1 MAPLHFTRLSI
12 KMSRRIVLFFA
23 PRESL
28 MVWIRFIL
36 LNCLVALGLPACS
49 GCGDDDFSGS
59 ASVSIIEVVPELGY
73 PAVEMRVEFNIEPGS
88 NTNAAG
94 MTWQV
99 EFGDGTQTS
108 GNGTEGSAT
117 HNYASPGTYELVVKA
132 VFDGVEV
139 GRASQNYRVLA
150 PVDIALDRVRGA
162 PANVQTGAQLTVSVE
177 LSNTVASDVVAPF
190 DVTVY
195 FSTSGNVNFDNLESL
210 DEFGVFRVEGIGP
223 DAPTIANGEIR
234 DIGFAGTVPNIASGD
249 YFMVAVADSGNVIGD
264 SNRQN
269 NLNVSAGIVRVEN
282 LSDSLPDI
290 VVSNVYAIPD
300 RAFPTLN
307 TITRGFTLS
316 NMSTVDAFDVVHR
329 TYLSLG
335 DDVLDSADI
344 LIAESEPID
353 IFPRTRLE
361 IGPDAIVLD
370 NEIIPESGVDLK
382 AYVIVVAETL
392 DPAGESNPE
401 NNTGVT
407 SPITISD
414 QPVEGPD
421 IVVRNFTASPDRTF
435 LNGTLEVETTIANE
449 GTIDV
454 GSFFC
459 GIYLGAQ
466 PRINTLVDP
475 RLDNINIPTLES
487 GGVRELTRL
496 ITVPGLYDPGTY
508 YIYMVCDP
516 ENALQEAFRSNN
528 AALNPGPI
536 IVTDEA
542 DVDMYVASIKLPTNA
557 LEGEDYDAEI
567 EICVTGTNPTGTT
580 RAKMWITPGN
590 TVNFTLPSVAEF
602 EVPNINPGECET
614 IVRTI
619 QASCSNF
626 VDRYA
631 IGVEVDATKVLP
643 ELDENNNRRTS
654 SAPVVYDGLYCTCT
668 EDNFE
673 PNDRVVDASLISSGS
688 YSAAVCAAGTCDF
701 FAVPLQAADSMIVR
715 TTFDSSKGNLRTTLY
730 DTTGVQ
736 ILDQSAATNQQEV
749 ATFIVPNQGNY
760 VLSVCGLAGQR
771 NLYDLDVNVFP
782 QSAGIDLLARALT
795 IPTGNTF
802 TIGSTINVNARI
814 YNIGLTPSGSFDAE
828 VVISSNDV
836 IGDADDIPLTS
847 VQIASLGGG
856 TFRDVSIPS
865 VLPLTLTDG
874 SYRLG
879 LKLDPGAQLVET
891 DISNNTALSRAFL
904 VNTECFDPLEPNDSF
919 TQARDVAAGT
929 YTNLVACTT
938 APDYY
943 KLCLS
948 EGKRFTIQ
956 TDFDNAG
963 GDIDLELFNDQFQ
976 LIASSATAADVEQV
990 GVNYVNGNQCF
1001 YARVVVIALPGQVI
1015 ENTYSMTVDVQDVDP
1030 ALLCTSSFEPN
1041 DTFATSSSL
1050 LSAVGQT
1057 FAMDRCPTTDVD
1069 YYFVD
1074 LTAGTQVTFRGIL
1087 DPAAQQGTLRVQLFL
1102 PNRTPGPNIETG
1114 PGVSVAELTY
1124 LPPVSGRYFV
1134 QLTVSGQ
1141 QRNVSYRLETD
1152 GLSGIDLNPTSLVIG
1167 PGGYLANDEIR
1178 FGFDL
1183 RNFGV
1188 LTAVAPPY
1196 EVYWSTSAN
1205 LDVSTAQLLGTF
1217 NAMDASANSTT
1228 PVNGRVFVPATATG
1242 GTYYLHVLVDPQDV
1256 FADTNRT
1263 NNTTSTTV
1271 VVF

>member
-1 MAPLHFTRLSI
+1 
-12 KMSRRIVLFFA
+12 
-23 PRESL
+23 
-28 MVWIRFIL
+28 MVWLRFIL
-36 LNCLVALGLPACS
+36 LSCLIGLGLPACS
-49 GCGDDDFSGS
+49 GCDEDFSGS
-59 ASVSIIEVVPELGY
+59 ATVSITEVTPELGY
-73 PAVEMRVEFNIEPGS
+73 PNVEMRIAFVIEPGA
-88 NTNAAG
+88 NTNAEG

-99 EFGDGTQTS
+99 DFGDGTQTS
-108 GNGTEGSAT
+108 GMGTEGETS
-117 HNYASPGTYELVVKA
+117 HNFSTAGTYELIVKA
-132 VFDGVEV
+132 LFDGVEV
-139 GRASQNYRVLA
+139 GRATQNYRVLA

-162 PANVQTGAQLTVSVE
+162 PANVQVGGQLTVSVE

-195 FSTSGNVNFDNLESL
+195 FSTSGNVNFENLESL
-210 DEFGVFRVEGIGP
+210 DQFGVFRVEGIGP

-234 DIGFAGTVPNIASGD
+234 DVGFVGTVPDISSGD
-249 YFMVAVADSGNVIGD
+249 YFLVAVADSGGVIGD
-264 SNRQN
+264 SDRQN
-269 NLNVSAGIVRVEN
+269 NLNVSAGIIRIEN
-282 LSDSLPDI
+282 LTDSLPDI

-316 NMSTVDAFDVVHR
+316 NPSTVDAFDVVHR
-329 TYLSLG
+329 TYLSIG
-335 DDVLDSADI
+335 DSELDSGDT
-344 LIAESEPID
+344 LVAEGSPIN
-353 IFPRTRLE
+353 IFPRTNLE
-361 IGPDAIVLD
+361 IGPDMIILD
-370 NEIIPESGVDLK
+370 NEVIPDSGVDLQ
-382 AYVIVVAETL
+382 AYVIVIAETL
-392 DPAGESNPE
+392 DPAGESNPD
-401 NNTGVT
+401 NNSGA
-407 SPITISD
+407 SAPITVSD
-414 QPVEGPD
+414 QPVDGPD
-421 IVVRNFTASPDRTF
+421 IVVRSFSVSPDRTF
-435 LNGTLEVETTIANE
+435 LNGTLEVETTVANE
-449 GTIDV
+449 GTTDV

-466 PRINTLVDP
+466 PRINTLIDP

-542 DVDMYVASIKLPTNA
+542 DVDLFVSSIGLPANA
-557 LEGEDYDAEI
+557 LEGEEYDVEV
-567 EICVTGTNPTGTT
+567 EICVSGTNPTGAT
-580 RAKMWITPGN
+580 RAKLWITPGN
-590 TVNFTLPSVAEF
+590 TVNFTLPSAQEF
-602 EVPNINPGECET
+602 DVPNINPGECET

-631 IGVEVDATKVLP
+631 IGVEVDSTKVLP

-654 SAPVVYDGLYCTCT
+654 SAPVIYDGLYCSCT

-673 PNDRVVDASLISSGS
+673 PNDRVVDASLLTPGS

-701 FAVPLQAADSMIVR
+701 FAVALEPSDSVIVR
-715 TTFDSSKGNLRTTLY
+715 TSFDSTKGSLRTTLY

-736 ILDQSAATNQQEV
+736 ILDQSAAANEQEV
-749 ATFIVPNQGNY
+749 AAFIVPNAGNY
-760 VLSVCGLAGQR
+760 VMSVCGLAGQR
-771 NLYDLDVNVFP
+771 NLYDLNVDVFS
-782 QSAGIDLLARALT
+782 QSPGIDVLARELT

-814 YNIGLTPSGSFDAE
+814 YNIGLTPSGAFDAE
-828 VVISSNDV
+828 IVVSSNDV
-836 IGDADDIPLTS
+836 IGDSDDIPLTS
-847 VQIASLGGG
+847 VQVASLGGG

-891 DISNNTALSRAFL
+891 DISNNSALSRSFM

-919 TQARDVAAGT
+919 AQARDVAAGT
-929 YTNLVACTT
+929 YTNLVACTS

-943 KLCLS
+943 KLCLT

-956 TDFDNAG
+956 TDFTNAD
-963 GDIDLELFNDQFQ
+963 GDIDLELFNEQFQ
-976 LIASSATAADVEQV
+976 LVSSSATAADIEQV
-990 GVNYVNGNQCF
+990 GVSYVNGSQCF

-1030 ALLCTSSFEPN
+1030 ALLCTSTFEPN
-1041 DTFATSSSL
+1041 DSFATASSL
-1050 LSAVGQT
+1050 LSAVGQS

-1074 LTAGTQVTFRGIL
+1074 LTAGSQVTFRGIL

-1134 QLTVSGQ
+1134 QLSVSGQ

-1152 GLSGIDLNPTSLVIG
+1152 GLSGIDLSPASLVIG
-1167 PGGYLANDEIR
+1167 PGAYIPNDEIR

-1188 LTAVAPPY
+1188 LPAVAPPY
-1196 EVYWSTSAN
+1196 EVYWSTQATLDISSA
-1205 LDVSTAQLLGTF
+1205 TLLGTF
-1217 NAMDASANSTT
+1217 NAMDAAANSST
-1228 PVNGRVFVPATATG
+1228 PVNARVNVPSTAAS
-1242 GTYYLHVLVDPQDV
+1242 GTYYLHILVDPQDV
-1256 FADTNRT
+1256 FSDTNRT